1 MPTAD
6 GPASHHAIAIREL
19 LSWFVRAAVR
29 LACTAIMAF
38 DGKRER
44 SSWLDRM
51 ERAAAAHSI
60 TLSQPQE
67 DRRPLSDAPE
77 YASSGYGEY
86 AFKQAAASHQEDP
99 AQDQTNC
106 LTLML
111 KKLESRIEQME
122 REHKRELVRAHN
134 RVDTMAALAKHP
146 NSGRADR
153 SAAALQAA
161 ARRQACA
168 RAYTHALAAARTL
181 QRASLRRLTWKAMA
195 ARRSAAT
202 MIQAACR
209 RHLCRVLYSGMRAKI
224 ACYVVAQ
231 RLARGRAA
239 RLMLARTVRATTR
252 IQACWRRLAPRR
264 AFVSRVR
271 AARIIQRCERA
282 FAGRFLRDA
291 RRTKSQV
298 LRERL
303 ALERR
308 LAKAEARVHHLE
320 HGKQATIDGMRGQL
334 AEIISATITCDLCF
348 KIPDFMQVSCAS
360 CVGAMVGAP
369 GAGPPY
375 PRLFCLFPAPLLA
388 SPLLSARTCTA
399 PYRCASSIRLMH
411 PPHPYSSSPLG
422 LAR

>member
-1 MPTAD
+1 
-6 GPASHHAIAIREL
+6 
-19 LSWFVRAAVR
+19 
-29 LACTAIMAF
+29 MAF

-67 DRRPLSDAPE
+67 ERRPLSDAPE

-86 AFKQAAASHQEDP
+86 AVKQAAASHQEDP

-271 AARIIQRCERA
+271 AARA
-282 FAGRFLRDA
+282 VASVVA
-291 RRTKSQV
+291 
-298 LRERL
+298 
-303 ALERR
+303 A
-308 LAKAEARVHHLE
+308 
-320 HGKQATIDGMRGQL
+320 ATR
-334 AEIISATITCDLCF
+334 
-348 KIPDFMQVSCAS
+348 
-360 CVGAMVGAP
+360 
-369 GAGPPY
+369 
-375 PRLFCLFPAPLLA
+375 
-388 SPLLSARTCTA
+388 
-399 PYRCASSIRLMH
+399 
-411 PPHPYSSSPLG
+411 
-422 LAR
+422 